1 MLIDDVKGALAA
13 LKTEMQE
20 DRRIKSGADLNVGDI
35 VYQNMDR
42 SDGLVLNKGYDDRL
56 KYFVIVDKRQP
67 LGLCTVV
74 SNEGEK
80 ERADGFRGF
89 MLDDGTYVQHPHW
102 TQLIK
107 SHWAQVYKT
116 TGTPCS
122 CPLCQGESYSRLAY
136 EHETKRIIEE
146 SEM

>member
-1 MLIDDVKGALAA
+1 MDTNYNFILLSSQKIILIERDDGRKKQVMEKKATVRLLKSRIVK
-13 LKTEMQE
+13 
-20 DRRIKSGADLNVGDI
+20 
-35 VYQNMDR
+35 
-42 SDGLVLNKGYDDRL
+42 
-56 KYFVIVDKRQP
+56 
-67 LGLCTVV
+67 
-74 SNEGEK
+74 
-80 ERADGFRGF
+80 RADGFRGF

-102 TQLIK
+102 AQLIK

>member
-1 MLIDDVKGALAA
+1 MDTNYNFILLSSQKIILIERDDGRKERNKLWRRKQQYRLLKSRIVK
-13 LKTEMQE
+13 
-20 DRRIKSGADLNVGDI
+20 
-35 VYQNMDR
+35 
-42 SDGLVLNKGYDDRL
+42 
-56 KYFVIVDKRQP
+56 
-67 LGLCTVV
+67 
-74 SNEGEK
+74 
-80 ERADGFRGF
+80 RADGFRGF

-116 TGTPCS
+116 TSTPCS

>member
-1 MLIDDVKGALAA
+1 MDTNYNFILLSSQKIILIERDDGRNKLWRRKQQYRLLKSRIVK
-13 LKTEMQE
+13 
-20 DRRIKSGADLNVGDI
+20 
-35 VYQNMDR
+35 
-42 SDGLVLNKGYDDRL
+42 
-56 KYFVIVDKRQP
+56 
-67 LGLCTVV
+67 
-74 SNEGEK
+74 
-80 ERADGFRGF
+80 RADGFRGF

-102 TQLIK
+102 AQLIK

>member
-1 MLIDDVKGALAA
+1 MDTNYNFILLSSQKIILIERKETMEERNKLWRRKQQYRLLKSRIVK
-13 LKTEMQE
+13 
-20 DRRIKSGADLNVGDI
+20 
-35 VYQNMDR
+35 
-42 SDGLVLNKGYDDRL
+42 
-56 KYFVIVDKRQP
+56 
-67 LGLCTVV
+67 
-74 SNEGEK
+74 
-80 ERADGFRGF
+80 RADGFRGF

-122 CPLCQGESYSRLAY
+122 CPLCQSESYSRLAY

>member
-1 MLIDDVKGALAA
+1 MLKSRIVK
-13 LKTEMQE
+13 
-20 DRRIKSGADLNVGDI
+20 
-35 VYQNMDR
+35 
-42 SDGLVLNKGYDDRL
+42 
-56 KYFVIVDKRQP
+56 
-67 LGLCTVV
+67 
-74 SNEGEK
+74 
-80 ERADGFRGF
+80 RADGFRGF